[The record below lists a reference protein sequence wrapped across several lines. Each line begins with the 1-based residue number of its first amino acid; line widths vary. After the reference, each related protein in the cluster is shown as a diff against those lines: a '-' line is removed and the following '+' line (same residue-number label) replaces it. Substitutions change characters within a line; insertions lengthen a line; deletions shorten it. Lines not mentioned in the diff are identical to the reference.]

1 MGVQAMLAIVLTILS
16 IAAGVAVLAFERAL
30 RRRRVVARRLG
41 LLEDGPEL
49 GGRTSR
55 RALLGTWISETF
67 EPRKIWRG
75 VARTAR
81 RSLSVTLM
89 MAGLAATLGIGYG
102 WWLTDRS
109 GSTWGVVGGGSLALL
124 GWYLLGGYLEGRA
137 QRRKEALAWSVPA
150 ILDRIVCLVEVGVSF
165 ESALGA
171 VVRDRAK
178 GDRALKAELFRYMQ
192 ETRLG
197 HTRQEALVALAQ
209 RCDVPELHRMVGAV
223 LASRDDAAALRAQLR
238 ECALALQG
246 EWLKKKRERAKR
258 AITLMLGIIVTC
270 FGPLMAIALGAR

>member
-1 MGVQAMLAIVLTILS
+1 MLAIVLSILTVT
-16 IAAGVAVLAFERAL
+16 AGVSALAFERAV

-41 LLEDGPEL
+41 LLEDDAEFAGR
-49 GGRTSR
+49 GGRW
-55 RALLGTWISETF
+55 ALIATWLSEAF

-75 VARTAR
+75 MARTAR
-81 RSLSVTLM
+81 RSLSVTLLM
-89 MAGLAATLGIGYG
+89 GSLALTLGIGYG
-102 WWLTDRS
+102 WWLMDRS
-109 GSTWGVVGGGSLALL
+109 GTTWGVVGGGSLALL
-124 GWYLLGGYLEGRA
+124 GWYLLGGYLEGRI
-137 QRRKEALAWSVPA
+137 QRRKEAIAWSVPA
-150 ILDRIVCLVEVGVSF
+150 LLDRIVCLVEVGVGF
-165 ESALGA
+165 ESALGS
-171 VVRDRAK
+171 VVREKGK
-178 GDRALKAELFRYMQ
+178 GDRTLKNELFRYLQ